1 MKFLYEN
8 TLLIFLVIL
17 LLFFL
22 STFFSQSKIEEVEK
36 IEQIE
41 KIKQIEKAEKI
52 KKEKKKSANIAAS
65 VEQKKKQFNTLIIPA
80 INSVHNEL
88 QTQYEEIAQNLENDE
103 YKEKISELKEY
114 YGVES
119 DEELLMA
126 LKPHPVSIS
135 IAQAA
140 MESAWAKSRFFIEA
154 NNLYGIWSFNK
165 NEPRIA
171 AVQQRGS
178 RTIWLKKYSDIKDS
192 IRDYY
197 KTLARSYAYKD
208 FRELKMQTDDPY
220 ILIEK
225 LDNYSEI
232 GEKYAEN
239 LSEIIRYNKFYLY
252 DR

>member
-52 KKEKKKSANIAAS
+52 KKEKKKSANKAAS

-140 MESAWAKSRFFIEA
+140 MESAWAKSRFFVEA

>member
-1 MKFLYEN
+1 LKFLYEN

-140 MESAWAKSRFFIEA
+140 MESAWAKSRFFVEA

>member
-1 MKFLYEN
+1 MYIQKNRPTVL
-8 TLLIFLVIL
+8 
-17 LLFFL
+17 
-22 STFFSQSKIEEVEK
+22 K
-36 IEQIE
+36 
-41 KIKQIEKAEKI
+41 KIKKSEIAEKI
-52 KKEKKKSANIAAS
+52 KKERKKFTDKTVS

-80 INSVHNEL
+80 INSVHDEF
-88 QTQYEEIAQNLENDE
+88 QDQYEEIAQNLENSE
-103 YKEKISELKEY
+103 YKEKILELKKY
-114 YGVES
+114 YKVES
-119 DEELLMA
+119 NEELLMA

-140 MESAWAKSRFFIEA
+140 MESAWAKSRFFVEA

-178 RTIWLKKYSDIKDS
+178 TTIWLKKYSDIKDS

-197 KTLARSYAYKD
+197 KTLARSYAYKE
-208 FRELKMQTDDPY
+208 FRELKMHTNDPY
-220 ILIEK
+220 MLIEK

>member
-8 TLLIFLVIL
+8 TILIFLTMLLIFS
-17 LLFFL
+17 L
-22 STFFSQSKIEEVEK
+22 STFFSPSKIQEAKKIQKAEEVK
-36 IEQIE
+36 SS
-41 KIKQIEKAEKI
+41 
-52 KKEKKKSANIAAS
+52 KKRSAGQTVN
-65 VEQKKKQFNTLIIPA
+65 VQYKKKQFNNLIIPA
-80 INSVHNEL
+80 INSVHDEL
-88 QTQYEEIAQNLENDE
+88 QAQYDEISQNLENSE

-114 YGVES
+114 YKVES

-126 LKPHPVSIS
+126 LKPHPVSIA

-140 MESAWAKSRFFIEA
+140 MESAWAKSRFFKEA
-154 NNLYGIWSFNK
+154 NNLYGIWSFNS
-165 NEPRIA
+165 NEPRIP
-171 AVQQRGS
+171 AVQQRGNK
-178 RTIWLKKYSDIKDS
+178 TIWLKKYSDIKDS

-220 ILIEK
+220 LLIEK

>member
-1 MKFLYEN
+1 MKFLFEN
-8 TLLIFLVIL
+8 TLLIFLVML
-17 LLFFL
+17 LFFFL

-52 KKEKKKSANIAAS
+52 KKEKKKSANKAAS

-140 MESAWAKSRFFIEA
+140 MESAWAKSRFFVEA

>member
-1 MKFLYEN
+1 LKFLYEN

-52 KKEKKKSANIAAS
+52 KKEKKKSANKAAS

-140 MESAWAKSRFFIEA
+140 MESAWAKSRFFVEA

>member
-1 MKFLYEN
+1 M
-8 TLLIFLVIL
+8 
-17 LLFFL
+17 
-22 STFFSQSKIEEVEK
+22 
-36 IEQIE
+36 
-41 KIKQIEKAEKI
+41 
-52 KKEKKKSANIAAS
+52 
-65 VEQKKKQFNTLIIPA
+65 IIPA

-140 MESAWAKSRFFIEA
+140 MESAWAKSRFFVEA

>member
-1 MKFLYEN
+1 LKFLYEN